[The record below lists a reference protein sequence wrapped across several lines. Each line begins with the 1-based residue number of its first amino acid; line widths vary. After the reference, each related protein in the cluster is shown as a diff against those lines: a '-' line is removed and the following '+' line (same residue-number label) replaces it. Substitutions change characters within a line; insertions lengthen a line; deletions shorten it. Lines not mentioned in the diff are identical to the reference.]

1 MNTDFHSRAPFR
13 YLTHESRHGASVQD
27 RPTLG
32 NLPRA
37 RRVQG
42 WWLAPAIDL
51 AAAFLALALVAIA
64 TGDRMLP
71 ALPFAPLLF
80 LALNGALG
88 VYANRAGSSLGG
100 EVAAGGPVM
109 RLLTAAL
116 FAWSTSLLTPLDPV
130 AQLIL
135 WLAVVALGSV
145 GRVIWAPLLRRQNRV
160 ERWILIGDDRTA
172 ERLRAYAP
180 LRQQVSIVAVVAP
193 AEDRVNAVDRVAA
206 LGSWSIAT
214 GPTEW

>member
-71 ALPFAPLLF
+71 AFFFRAPVVP
-80 LALNGALG
+80 GAQR
-88 VYANRAGSSLGG
+88 RAG
-100 EVAAGGPVM
+100 
-109 RLLTAAL
+109 
-116 FAWSTSLLTPLDPV
+116 
-130 AQLIL
+130 
-135 WLAVVALGSV
+135 
-145 GRVIWAPLLRRQNRV
+145 
-160 ERWILIGDDRTA
+160 
-172 ERLRAYAP
+172 RLRQSRGIQP
-180 LRQQVSIVAVVAP
+180 R
-193 AEDRVNAVDRVAA
+193 R
-206 LGSWSIAT
+206 
-214 GPTEW
+214 